1 MKKILIKVRQRKL
14 LPGQA
19 LNLLQ
24 DEYIND
30 INDGFKCRFWSK
42 EMDDRILYVL
52 EAVWERTVITIQEAE
67 IEILGIIEEETKW
80 IRAKRIKIR
89 KSQTICA

>member
-1 MKKILIKVRQRKL
+1 MKKILIKLQQKEL

-24 DEYIND
+24 DEYIN
-30 INDGFKCRFWSK
+30 SK
-42 EMDDRILYVL
+42 EVNDRILYVL
-52 EAVWERTVITIQEAE
+52 EAVRERTVITIQEAE
-67 IEILGIIEEETKW
+67 IEILGMIEEETKW
-80 IRAKRIKIR
+80 IRAKRRTKIR